1 MTIPLRNKIYEKIK
15 EVNSL
20 TDIELYKS
28 LTKDGLN
35 LPEDK
40 FNKLLLDLEILGLI
54 KVAWFTKDERRI
66 EIIVIEKEEDP
77 IEKQNKEIMEKDYE
91 ASFPGLD
98 K

>member
-1 MTIPLRNKIYEKIK
+1 MTIPLRNTIYEKIK
-15 EVNSL
+15 EANSL
-20 TDIELYKS
+20 TDTELYKS
-28 LTKDGLN
+28 LTKDDLN
-35 LPEDK
+35 IPEDK

-66 EIIVIEKEEDP
+66 EVIVIEEKKDP
-77 IEKQNKEIMEKDYE
+77 IEKQNKETMEKDYE

>member
-1 MTIPLRNKIYEKIK
+1 MTIPLRNTVYDKIK

-20 TDIELYKS
+20 TDVELYKS

-35 LPEDK
+35 MPEDK

-66 EIIVIEKEEDP
+66 EMIVIKKEEDP

>member
-1 MTIPLRNKIYEKIK
+1 MTIPLRNTVFEKIK

-20 TDIELYKS
+20 TDVELYKS

>member
-1 MTIPLRNKIYEKIK
+1 MAIPLRNTIYDKIK

-20 TDIELYKS
+20 TDVELYKS
-28 LTKDGLN
+28 ITKDGLN
-35 LPEDK
+35 IPEDK

-66 EIIVIEKEEDP
+66 ELIVIKKEEDP
-77 IEKQNKEIMEKDYE
+77 IEKQNKEVMEKDYE

>member
-1 MTIPLRNKIYEKIK
+1 MTIPLRNTVFDKIK
-15 EVNSL
+15 EANSL
-20 TDIELYKS
+20 TDVELYKS
-28 LTKDGLN
+28 LAKDGLN
-35 LPEDK
+35 VPEDR

-66 EIIVIEKEEDP
+66 EVIVIEKEEDP
-77 IEKQNKEIMEKDYE
+77 IEIQNKEVMEKDYE

>member
-1 MTIPLRNKIYEKIK
+1 MTIPLRNTIYDKIK

-20 TDIELYKS
+20 TDVDLYKS

-35 LPEDK
+35 IPEDK

-66 EIIVIEKEEDP
+66 ELVVIKKEEDP
-77 IEKQNKEIMEKDYE
+77 IEKQNKEVMEKDYE

>member
-1 MTIPLRNKIYEKIK
+1 MTIPLRNTIFEKIK

-20 TDIELYKS
+20 TDIDLYKS
-28 LTKDGLN
+28 LTKDGFN
-35 LPEDK
+35 VSEDK

-66 EIIVIEKEEDP
+66 EIVVVEKEEDP
-77 IEKQNKEIMEKDYE
+77 IEIQNKEIIEKDYE

>member
-1 MTIPLRNKIYEKIK
+1 MTIPLRNTVFDKIK
-15 EVNSL
+15 EANSL
-20 TDIELYKS
+20 TDVELYKS
-28 LTKDGLN
+28 LAKDGLN
-35 LPEDK
+35 LPEDR

-66 EIIVIEKEEDP
+66 EVIVIEKEEDP
-77 IEKQNKEIMEKDYE
+77 IEIQNKEVMEKDYE

>member
-1 MTIPLRNKIYEKIK
+1 MAIPLRNILYDKIK

-20 TDIELYKS
+20 TDVELYKS
-28 LTKDGLN
+28 LTKEGLI

-66 EIIVIEKEEDP
+66 EIVVIEKKEDP
-77 IEKQNKEIMEKDYE
+77 IEIQNKEIIEKDYE